1 MTLVLLAAMPGISHA
16 QKKVADQTQ
25 RQRTYETIAPVV
37 QKERPKV
44 FWYGG
49 EVNLGAG
56 TTYYNFSNVA
66 MDLETIHGVFI
77 TKYAYIGAGLQ
88 IRYFNATDYFTLDYV
103 DDFGKIQRTD
113 NNYEYCEQGV
123 VLPFFLHFRL
133 NVPVNTRITP
143 YISCSTNLKPIE
155 THKFFMAIHLGMII
169 NNQWNVGLGFDG
181 YQFFHGND
189 YMSPEIFYTE
199 TLPNIKVGYVFGSK
213 GASSSKK

>member
-37 QKERPKV
+37 QKEQPKV

-49 EVNLGAG
+49 EVNLGG
-56 TTYYNFSNVA
+56 GIDPDRPCVA

-88 IRYFNATDYFTLDYV
+88 IRYFNMIDIVTNQDESGYYETYEDKYE
-103 DDFGKIQRTD
+103 KIA
-113 NNYEYCEQGV
+113 V
-123 VLPFFLHFRL
+123 PFFLHFRL
-133 NVPVNTRITP
+133 NVPINTHITS

-155 THKFFMAIHLGMII
+155 TDKMFLAAHLGITI
-169 NNQWNVGLGFDG
+169 NNRWNIGLGLDWYVFENERRG
-181 YQFFHGND
+181 HNLSGEPWI
-189 YMSPEIFYTE
+189 SESL

-213 GASSSKK
+213 GAAPSKK

>member
-37 QKERPKV
+37 QKEQPKV

-56 TTYYNFSNVA
+56 VNLLAEGATVFYCRAS

-88 IRYFNATDYFTLDYV
+88 IKYINAKELHHGSYFDYYDAV
-103 DDFGKIQRTD
+103 NR
-113 NNYEYCEQGV
+113 V
-123 VLPFFLHFRL
+123 VFLPFFLHFRL
-133 NVPVNTRITP
+133 NVPVNTHITP
-143 YISCSTNLKPIE
+143 YISCSTNLKSRDE
-155 THKFFMAIHLGMII
+155 DKCYLAVHLGMTI
-169 NNQWNVGLGFDG
+169 NNRWNVGLGYDE
-181 YQFFHGND
+181 YATYNDHGWD
-189 YMSPEIFYTE
+189 RAQTI
-199 TLPNIKVGYVFGSK
+199 PNIKVGYVFGSK
-213 GASSSKK
+213 GAAPSKK

>member
-56 TTYYNFSNVA
+56 TIFDDTYNVA

-88 IRYFNATDYFTLDYV
+88 IRYFSARE
-103 DDFGKIQRTD
+103 DDF
-113 NNYEYCEQGV
+113 
-123 VLPFFLHFRL
+123 L
-133 NVPVNTRITP
+133 
-143 YISCSTNLKPIE
+143 
-155 THKFFMAIHLGMII
+155 
-169 NNQWNVGLGFDG
+169 
-181 YQFFHGND
+181 
-189 YMSPEIFYTE
+189 
-199 TLPNIKVGYVFGSK
+199 
-213 GASSSKK
+213 